1 MINYPLMTMNPFIQ
15 PSQGV
20 AWNLVGLTSAFPE
33 ITLEE
38 DACITPKCKAFSI
51 PRTKDPNAAVQ
62 EVDIDLPGDLKDQV
76 LVFKYKGKVHAI
88 DHVRFELVKP

>member
-1 MINYPLMTMNPFIQ
+1 MNPFIQ
-15 PSQGV
+15 PSQGI
-20 AWNLVGLTSAFPE
+20 AWNLVGLTSTFAE

-51 PRTKDPNAAVQ
+51 PRTKDAAVQ

-88 DHVRFELVKP
+88 DHVSYLAGRHK